1 MKRKLRILWLP
12 ADDGGCG
19 YHRVRI
25 WDKAINELDI
35 AESAILDTGEDEKVV
50 RAAIDSADVVVS
62 RLNTLPYFRL
72 IKENWPRKVVVFDWD
87 DNTLE
92 TKPSNPSYKDFGTRD
107 VWVEVKDVKETD
119 YYKNATVGTRLKM
132 DETGMLPLWV
142 TGITPGFNR
151 FTNLEQHTG
160 LLWALQACDLATSP
174 TPVLTEM
181 WSKYAD
187 KAAVVV
193 NCLDLSYYPDVEV
206 KRKREKGEI
215 RVGWSGGSSHSA
227 DWKSVM
233 PTMRKLQEKYPK
245 MKLVVAGSYFQEN
258 FEGFDI
264 EYHPWTR
271 WEAHPY
277 RMKLLDLDFAVIP
290 LADDVTFNDYKSELK
305 MMEFAALKVPMV
317 IKDQLPYSPYIK
329 KGYNC
334 LAYKTPEELEKC
346 FDIMI
351 KGKQNDKLIDNAYE
365 WVTEKRD
372 VLKIVPDLVRLYA
385 SLLPEKTQEK
395 IELP

>member
-1 MKRKLRILWLP
+1 MRKLRILWLP

-19 YHRVRI
+19 HHRVRI
-25 WDKAINELDI
+25 WDKAINKLGI
-35 AESAILDTGEDEKVV
+35 ADSAILDPGEDEKEV

-62 RLNTLPYFRL
+62 RLNTLEYIKL
-72 IKENWPRKVVVFDWD
+72 IKQNWPNKVVVFDWD

-92 TKPSNPSYKDFGTRD
+92 TKPSNPSYKDFGTQD
-107 VWVEVKDVKETD
+107 VWIPMDNPQKTD
-119 YYKNATVGTRLKM
+119 FYKNATVGTKLKI
-132 DETGMLPLWV
+132 DERGELPLWV

-151 FTNLEQHTG
+151 FANLEQHTG

-174 TPVLTEM
+174 VPTLTEM

-187 KAAVVV
+187 MVAVVV

-206 KRKREKGEI
+206 KRKRKKGEI

-233 PTMRKLQEKYPK
+233 PIMKKLQEKYPK
-245 MKLVVAGSYFQEN
+245 MKLVVAGSYFPEN
-258 FEGFDI
+258 FKDFDV
-264 EYHPWTR
+264 EYHPWTK

-277 RMKLLDLDFAVIP
+277 RMKLLDLDFAIIP
-290 LADDVTFNDYKSELK
+290 LADDVHFNDYKSELK
-305 MMEFAALKVPMV
+305 MMEFAALKVPMIV
-317 IKDQLPYSPYIK
+317 KDQLPYSPYIK
-329 KGYNC
+329 KGHNC
-334 LAYKTPEELEKC
+334 LAYKTGEELEKC
-346 FDIMI
+346 FDIMVE
-351 KGKQNDKLIDNAYE
+351 GKQNDKLIDNAYE
-365 WVTEKRD
+365 WVTNERD
-372 VLKIVPDLVRLYA
+372 VLKIAPDLVKLYY